1 MLHRFANPAR
11 FLALLDIVQPAAAV
25 LAVLLLPY
33 GLYLSLMVSPADYLQ
48 GETVRIMYVHVP
60 AAWLGLFIYAS
71 MATAAFCGLVWR
83 HVVAEEFARAV
94 APLGAGFTFLCLA
107 TGAIWGQ
114 PTWGTWWVWDARL
127 TSVLVLFFFYLGYIA
142 LVRAF
147 DDRQRGLDAGA
158 VLLLIGA
165 VNLPIVKFSV
175 DWWNTLHQPASV
187 LRLDGP
193 SIHASML
200 APLLCMAL
208 GFFALFVLLAA
219 VRVRVMLTERRLA
232 NAASRGD
239 AA

>member
-1 MLHRFANPAR
+1 MLHRFANPTR
-11 FLALLDIVQPAAAV
+11 FLSLLDIAQPAALVLWAV
-25 LAVLLLPY
+25 LLPY
-33 GLYLSLMVSPADYLQ
+33 GLYLALLASPADYLQ

-60 AAWLGLFIYAS
+60 AAWLALFVYAG

-83 HVVAEEFARAV
+83 HVVAEEFARAA
-94 APLGAGFTFLCLA
+94 APLGAGFTFICLV
-107 TGAIWGQ
+107 TGALWGQ

-127 TSVLVLFFFYLGYIA
+127 TSVLVLFFFYLGYMA

-193 SIHASML
+193 TIHPSLL
-200 APLLCMAL
+200 APLLAMAVAFL
-208 GFFALFVLLAA
+208 ALFIWLVALRLRTALI
-219 VRVRVMLTERRLA
+219 MRRLA
-232 NAASRGD
+232 NQALRGENV
-239 AA
+239 